1 VLDLFTAE
9 EAIFIVDTRTCG
21 VRKEHR
27 FDGAAAALYLA
38 CDAAQSVRRLVACT
52 GIDAAAVMA
61 CLDRF
66 VELGLMV
73 RAGDRYL
80 SLAVP
85 RAAAQATAQVEPGRD

>member
-1 VLDLFTAE
+1 
-9 EAIFIVDTRTCG
+9 
-21 VRKEHR
+21 
-27 FDGAAAALYLA
+27 
-38 CDAAQSVRRLVACT
+38 
-52 GIDAAAVMA
+52 MA